1 VIVIAS
7 TLSAS
12 PLKLSKRALIVIDV
26 QKGFEEFD
34 VKGERNNPACEENIV
49 KLIDAWREV
58 SFPVVYVK
66 HNSKSETSVLRP
78 NQPGNDF
85 KDIITGTPDLLVTKS
100 VNSAFYGTPDLHQW
114 LQDNQIESVA
124 ICGIQTNMCCETTA
138 RMSGNL
144 GLDTW
149 FILDATHT
157 FAKSFDG
164 VKVSAEEL
172 SQITAVNLS
181 GEFAEILNTEE
192 AISSVRNR
200 K

>member
-1 VIVIAS
+1 
-7 TLSAS
+7 
-12 PLKLSKRALIVIDV
+12 LKLSNRALIVIDV
-26 QKGFEEFD
+26 QKGFEEYD
-34 VKGERNNPACEENIV
+34 IKGERNNPDCEDNIV
-49 KLIDAWREV
+49 KLIDAWRNKNL
-58 SFPVVYVK
+58 PIVYVK

-85 KDIITGTPDLLVTKS
+85 KDIITGKPDLLVTKS
-100 VNSAFYGTPDLHQW
+100 VNSAFYGTPDLYKW
-114 LQDNQIESVA
+114 LQENQIEAVA

-157 FAKSFDG
+157 FAKTFNG

-172 SQITAVNLS
+172 ARVTAVNLS
-181 GEFAEILNTEE
+181 GEFAEILSTEE
-192 AISSVRNR
+192 AIS
-200 K
+200 KI

>member
-1 VIVIAS
+1 M
-7 TLSAS
+7 
-12 PLKLSKRALIVIDV
+12 KLSNRALIVIDV
-26 QKGFEEFD
+26 QKGFEEYD
-34 VKGERNNPACEENIV
+34 IKGERNNPDCEDNIV
-49 KLIDAWREV
+49 KLIDAWRNKNL
-58 SFPVVYVK
+58 PVVYVK
-66 HNSKSETSVLRP
+66 HNSKSETSALRP

-100 VNSAFYGTPDLHQW
+100 VNSAFYGTPDLYKW
-114 LQDNQIESVA
+114 LQENQIEAVA

-157 FAKSFDG
+157 FAKTFNG

-172 SQITAVNLS
+172 ARVTAVNLS
-181 GEFAEILNTEE
+181 GEFAGILSTEE
-192 AISSVRNR
+192 AIS
-200 K
+200 KI